1 MNDSTFEKLSSRDIP
16 SLNVTFEEYRHPRT
30 GARHLHLASEDT
42 NNAFMVAFL
51 TVPQDSTGVAHIL
64 EHTALCGSRHYPV
77 RDPFFMMTRRSL
89 STFMNAFTSSD
100 WTAYPFASQNEKD
113 FDNLLQ
119 VYLDAAF
126 FPNLHELDFAQEG
139 HRVEFAEADNADS
152 ELVFKGVV
160 YNEMKGAM
168 SSAVSRLWQLLQE
181 NLFPTNTY
189 HYNSG
194 GEPEQ
199 IPDLTYEDLLA
210 FHRRHY
216 HPSNA
221 IFLTYG
227 NLPASWHQ
235 ERFEKRALKEFDRLD
250 IDLRVPA
257 ERRYTAPVA
266 VESAYPLEGEDDT
279 RDRTHI
285 VMGWLLDRTTD
296 LKATLEAHLLSGVLL
311 DNSASPLRQALETT
325 DLGAAPSELCGF
337 SDSTM
342 EGAFMCGLEG
352 SNPESA
358 DAVEQ
363 LILGVLEK
371 VAAEGVE
378 QDMVES
384 VLHQLE
390 LSQREISGG
399 RFPYGLRLMINA
411 LGAAIH
417 GGDAAAVL
425 DLDWALATLRED
437 IKDTDFIPGLTR
449 RLLLDNP
456 HRVRVVMAPDT
467 ELARHQQAREKARLA
482 VMKEALDEPAR
493 QAVIARAGAL
503 EARQMTEDDP
513 SMLPKVGLEDV
524 APDLVVAE
532 GSEARVGDL
541 TATWFGQGTNG
552 LVYTHVV
559 VELPELSKAQ
569 EDLLPV
575 FCDCVTEVGAGNQ
588 DYLET
593 QRRQAAVT
601 GGVNAGFSMRGA
613 VDDVSR
619 TRGFYTLSSKA
630 LVRNTAPMV
639 EMLQTVYER
648 PRFDELARLRELVSQ
663 LRLQREMGITDHG
676 HALAM
681 AAAAAGL
688 SPSATMAHRWN
699 GLEGIRTLKRLDTAL
714 REPDGIKDLSE
725 QLEGIRDTLLKGPRR
740 LLVVAEDGV
749 RDEVLETVSGVWRG
763 PMESGTFSPLVPP
776 RPAGVVKEGWAVN
789 TQVNFCARAYPTV
802 AVDHA
807 DAAALMVLGR
817 FLTNGF
823 LHRAIREQGGAYGS
837 GGSYDSDAGAF
848 RFFSYRDPRV
858 EGTLD
863 DFERS
868 VDWLLSARHEP
879 RQVEEAILGVIGAVD
894 RPESPA
900 GEAVKAFYGELH
912 GRDAGQRRRLR
923 SRLLEVNLEDLQ
935 RVGETWLR
943 PEAAH
948 TAVVSDRATLERVAP
963 QLGLNIQAL

>member
-1 MNDSTFEKLSSRDIP
+1 MTEAHFEKLASREIP
-16 SLNVTFEEYRHPRT
+16 SLNITFEEYRHRRT
-30 GARHLHLASEDT
+30 GARHLHMASADP
-42 NNAFMVAFL
+42 NNVFMVAFL

-113 FDNLLQ
+113 FDNLLS

-126 FPNLHELDFAQEG
+126 FPNLDALDFAQEG
-139 HRVEFAEADNADS
+139 HRVEFAEPDNPES
-152 ELVFKGVV
+152 PLVFKGVV

-168 SSAVSRLWQLLQE
+168 SSPVSRLWHLLQE

-194 GEPEQ
+194 GEPEH
-199 IPDLTYEDLLA
+199 IPDLTHQDLLE

-227 NLPASWHQ
+227 TLPAAWHQ
-235 ERFEKRALKEFDRLD
+235 ERFEERALRHFDALD
-250 IDLRVPA
+250 IDLAVPP
-257 ERRYTAPVA
+257 ERRYSEPVR
-266 VESAYPLEGEDDT
+266 VEASYALEEEEET
-279 RDRTHI
+279 RDKTH
-285 VMGWLLDRTTD
+285 VVLGWLLNPTTD

-325 DLGAAPSELCGF
+325 ELGAAPSELCGL

-342 EGAFMCGLEG
+342 EATFMCGLEG

-358 DAVEQ
+358 EAFEALVT
-363 LILGVLEK
+363 GVLQR
-371 VAAEGVE
+371 VAAEGVD

-399 RFPYGLRLMINA
+399 RFPYGLRLIVNA

-417 GGDAAAVL
+417 RGDAAAAL

-437 IKDTDFIPGLTR
+437 IKDTGFIPRLTR
-449 RLLLDNP
+449 ELLLDNP
-456 HRVRVVMAPDT
+456 HRVRVVMAPDK
-467 ELARHQQAREKARLA
+467 ELARHQQEREKARLA
-482 VMKEALDEPAR
+482 EMKQALDERAR
-493 QAVIARAGAL
+493 AAVIERTRAL
-503 EARQMTEDDP
+503 EARQMAEDDP
-513 SMLPKVGLEDV
+513 ALLPKVGLEDV
-524 APDLVVAE
+524 APELAVAE
-532 GSEARVGDL
+532 GSPARIGDVD
-541 TATWFGQGTNG
+541 AKWYGQGTNG
-552 LVYTHVV
+552 LVYCHVV
-559 VELPELSKAQ
+559 ADLPALSREQ

-575 FCDCVTEVGAGNQ
+575 FCDCVTEVGAGEGG
-588 DYLET
+588 YLET

-601 GGVNAGFSMRGA
+601 GGLSAGFSLRGE
-613 VDDVSR
+613 VEDVSR
-619 TRGFYTLSSKA
+619 TRGYYTLSSKA

-639 EMLQTVYER
+639 EMLREVYER
-648 PRFDELARLRELVSQ
+648 PRFDELPRLRELVSQ

-681 AAAAAGL
+681 TAAASSL
-688 SPSATMAHRWN
+688 SPSATLAHRWN
-699 GLEGIRTLKRLDTAL
+699 GLEGIRTLKRLDAAL
-714 REPDGIKDLSE
+714 KDEAGLTRLAGE
-725 QLEGIRDTLLKGPRR
+725 LEGLRDVLQKGPRHM
-740 LLVVAEDGV
+740 LVVAEPAA
-749 RDEVLETVSGVWRG
+749 RDEVLETVARVWQGPVVSG
-763 PMESGTFSPLVPP
+763 EYNPLQAP
-776 RPAGVVKEGWAVN
+776 RVDERVSDGWAVN
-789 TQVNFCARAYPTV
+789 TQVSFCARAYPTV
-802 AVDHA
+802 PVGHE

-823 LHRAIREQGGAYGS
+823 LHRAIREQGGAYGA
-837 GGSYDSDAGAF
+837 GAGYDSDAGAF

-858 EGTLD
+858 EGTLA
-863 DFERS
+863 DFDGA
-868 VDWLLSARHEP
+868 VDWLLSSSHEP
-879 RQVEEAILGVIGAVD
+879 RLREEAILGVIGAID
-894 RPESPA
+894 RPDSPA

-912 GRDAGQRRRLR
+912 GRDAEQRRRLR
-923 SRLLEVNLEDLQ
+923 ARLLDVSLEDLR
-935 RVGETWLR
+935 RVGETWLK
-943 PEAAH
+943 PAAAN
-948 TAVVSDRATLERVAP
+948 TAVISDRATLERVAP
-963 QLGLNIQAL
+963 ELGLRIQVL